1 MTEEDIKKRRKETL
15 RHEHFI
21 FRILIMFGAVSY
33 KVTYDRFHGF
43 RKTYKVRA
51 WHPLTWI
58 FLIFII
64 IISIPK
70 IIFEAFKNIKDE
82 FKEQTY
88 YC

>member
-1 MTEEDIKKRRKETL
+1 MTEEDIKKRRKDAI
-15 RHEHFI
+15 RREHFI
-21 FRILIMFGAVSY
+21 FRLLIMLGAVSY

-58 FLIFII
+58 FLVAAII
-64 IISIPK
+64 VGIPK
-70 IIFEAFKNIKDE
+70 TIFEALKNIKDE

>member
-1 MTEEDIKKRRKETL
+1 MTEEDIKKRRKDAIK
-15 RHEHFI
+15 REHFN
-21 FRILIMFGAVSY
+21 FRLLILLGAVSY

-51 WHPLTWI
+51 WHPLTWV
-58 FLIFII
+58 FLVAAII
-64 IISIPK
+64 VGIPK
-70 IIFEAFKNIKDE
+70 TIFEALKNIKDV

>member
-1 MTEEDIKKRRKETL
+1 MTEEDIKKRRKDAI
-15 RHEHFI
+15 RREHFI
-21 FRILIMFGAVSY
+21 FRLLIMLGAVSY

-58 FLIFII
+58 VLVFVII
-64 IISIPK
+64 IGIPK
-70 IIFEAFKNIKDE
+70 IIFEALKNIKDE